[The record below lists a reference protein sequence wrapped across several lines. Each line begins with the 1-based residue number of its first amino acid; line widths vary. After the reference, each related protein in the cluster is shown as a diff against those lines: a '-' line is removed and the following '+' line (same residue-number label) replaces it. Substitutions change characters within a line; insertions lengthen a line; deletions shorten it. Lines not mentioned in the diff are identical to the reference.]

1 RVRQCWFIDD
11 LRLRHRRSPSK
22 ATRSNSPAKID
33 PLILPSMAYSTHVL
47 TLAVLAIVHS
57 AHAAFNTPRRRRS
70 LTSRIIGAVFGAVA
84 LLLVLLILLFCV
96 RSRRRQRRAAANPML
111 VGPGGGGGMALGGGK
126 PGLGFARPWGRN
138 QNQNQGQN
146 AMPMQQHQNPNPN
159 PNPNHTQPQGAP
171 APPPYANGTANAQ
184 GEQGMHAQGGYAPPP
199 GPPPPQQAH
208 VNDKPGFVGG
218 FKPT

>member
-1 RVRQCWFIDD
+1 M
-11 LRLRHRRSPSK
+11 
-22 ATRSNSPAKID
+22 TYPA
-33 PLILPSMAYSTHVL
+33 HVL
-47 TLAVLAIVHS
+47 ALAVLAVVHS
-57 AHAAFNTPRRRRS
+57 AHAAFGQPRRRRS
-70 LTSRIIGAVFGAVA
+70 LTSRIVGAVLGAFA
-84 LLLVLLILLFCV
+84 LLFILLLCV
-96 RSRRRQRRAAANPML
+96 IVRRRRRRAAANPVL

-146 AMPMQQHQNPNPN
+146 AMPMQQHQNQTPI
-159 PNPNHTQPQGAP
+159 PNHTAHPNQTQTQTQGAP
-171 APPPYANGTANAQ
+171 APPPYANGTANTQ